1 MLSFRIQIVVVAVMA
16 LAVAWSLRLL
26 AKGKLDWKLGIGWIA
41 VFCSVAGLAL
51 MPRLLDR
58 MARAVGIASPVNM
71 LFFFGFL
78 FCAAILFSLSRR
90 IAALHA
96 QIRRIAQDLALA
108 KREADAARRASG
120 G

>member
-1 MLSFRIQIVVVAVMA
+1 MISFRLQIVVVAVMA
-16 LAVAWSLRLL
+16 LAVLGSFRLL

-41 VFCSVAGLAL
+41 VFCSVAGLSL
-51 MPRLLDR
+51 VPRFLDR

-96 QIRRIAQDLALA
+96 QLRRISQDLALV
-108 KREADAARRASG
+108 KREAEAARRKGAG
-120 G
+120 